1 MEKKSICLAFEVHQ
15 PFRLRK
21 DFFWTKQMFRR
32 DLKSGDFFDYYFSD
46 DKNSEIFEKVARKC
60 YCPTNE
66 LILRLVD
73 DYTNF
78 KVTYSISG
86 VFLEQC
92 ERYKLGKEV
101 LEDFQQLASSKKV
114 EFLDQTFY
122 HSLVGLYEEE
132 GEFIEQVR
140 LHRASMRDLLGY
152 EPTFFENTELLY
164 NNRVAWLAEQMGYRG
179 IFAEGVERV
188 LNRRSPNYVYEP
200 IGCKNLKVLLRNYQL
215 TDDIGFRFSLKSWNE
230 YPLSASKYAAW
241 LNATPGQCITIFMDY
256 ETFGEHHW
264 EDTGIFEFLRDL
276 PRQVLNYEMEFLT
289 PSEIV
294 AKYRPIG
301 VIDVENLETTSWA
314 DVEKDTSCFIGNTMQ
329 WACYEYLRWLEPMV
343 KESMD
348 DALLK
353 IWRYLGISDHL
364 YYMFTLGGASGDVHS
379 YFSYFEKPY
388 DAFVTLFSVIHDF
401 DNRLRAAIKR
411 AEYPFE
417 FRDGVK
423 VWSLKDLCEHI
434 KRIAG
439 GEAGESLRAY
449 LEKGDFGRWVKESIG
464 DVEIAKKLQE
474 LSLSMKQQPYNLDE
488 VRTRITEIIC
498 KK

>member
-1 MEKKSICLAFEVHQ
+1 MVKKSICLAFEVHQ
-15 PFRLRK
+15 PFRLKK

-32 DLKSGDFFDYYFSD
+32 GLKSDDLFDYYFTE
-46 DKNSEIFEKVARKC
+46 SENREVFEKVARKC

-66 LILRLVD
+66 LIMRLID
-73 DYTNF
+73 EYNEF

-92 ERYKLGKEV
+92 ERYRFGKEI
-101 LEDFQQLASSKKV
+101 LEDFRQFTSSGKV

-122 HSLVGLYEEE
+122 HSLVGLYEDE

-140 LHRASMRDLLGY
+140 MHRAAMRDLVGY

-164 NNRVAWLAEQMGYRG
+164 NNRVARLAEQMGYRG
-179 IFAEGVERV
+179 ILAEGVERV
-188 LNRRSPNYVYEP
+188 LNGRSSNYVYAP

-215 TDDIGFRFSLKSWNE
+215 TDDVGFRFSLKSWNE
-230 YPLSASKYAAW
+230 YPLSASKYASW

-264 EDTGIFEFLRDL
+264 EDTGIFQFLRDL
-276 PRQVLNYEMEFLT
+276 PRQVSNYEMEFSN

-294 AKYRPIG
+294 AKYKPIG
-301 VIDVENLETTSWA
+301 VIDVRNLETTSWA

-329 WACYEYLRWLEPMV
+329 WACYEYVRWLEPIV
-343 KESMD
+343 KESG
-348 DALLK
+348 DAELLN

-379 YFSYFEKPY
+379 YFSHFARPY
-388 DAFVTLFSVIHDF
+388 DAFVALFSVIHDF
-401 DNRLRAAIKR
+401 DVRLRAAIKR
-411 AEYPFE
+411 AEYPFV

-423 VWSLKDLCEHI
+423 VWSLRGLCEHLT
-434 KRIAG
+434 RISG
-439 GEAGESLRAY
+439 GEAEESLRAGI
-449 LEKGDFGRWVKESIG
+449 EQGDFERWVRESMG
-464 DVEIAKKLQE
+464 EAEIAKKLRD
-474 LSLSMKQQPYNLDE
+474 LSQSMKKQSYDLDE
-488 VRTRITEIIC
+488 LRARIAEIVC
-498 KK
+498 NK

>member
-1 MEKKSICLAFEVHQ
+1 MVKKSICLAFEVHQ
-15 PFRLRK
+15 PFRLKK

-32 DLKSGDFFDYYFSD
+32 GLKSEDLFDYYFSEAE
-46 DKNSEIFEKVARKC
+46 NREVFEKVARKC

-66 LILRLVD
+66 LIMRLIEE
-73 DYTNF
+73 YNGF

-92 ERYKLGKEV
+92 ERYKLGKEI
-101 LEDFQQLASSKKV
+101 LEDFQQLASSGKV

-140 LHRASMRDLLGY
+140 LHRASMRDIVGY

-164 NNRVAWLAEQMGYRG
+164 NNRVARLAEQMGYRG
-179 IFAEGVERV
+179 ILAEGVERV
-188 LNRRSPNYVYEP
+188 LNGRSPNYVYEP
-200 IGCKNLKVLLRNYQL
+200 IGCENLKVLLRNYSL
-215 TDDIGFRFSLKSWNE
+215 TDDVGFRFSLKSWNE

-276 PRQVLNYEMEFLT
+276 PRQVLSYEMEFST

-294 AKYRPIG
+294 AKYKPIG
-301 VIDVENLETTSWA
+301 VIDVRNLETTSWA

-343 KESMD
+343 KESE
-348 DALLK
+348 DAELLK

-388 DAFVTLFSVIHDF
+388 DAFVALFSVIHDF
-401 DNRLRAAIKR
+401 DERLRAAIKR
-411 AEYPFE
+411 AEYPFV

-423 VWSLKDLCEHI
+423 AWSLKGLCEHI
-434 KRIAG
+434 KRMAE
-439 GEAGESLRAY
+439 GEAEESLRAY
-449 LEKGDFGRWVKESIG
+449 LERGNFERWVRESMG
-464 DVEIAKKLQE
+464 EAEIARKLRD
-474 LSLSMKQQPYNLDE
+474 LSLSMKKRSYDLDE
-488 VRTRITEIIC
+488 LRTRIGEIVC